1 VIFNNCLIGLTN
13 DLEFRQ
19 FLLLSQ
25 DVNIFQKVVDLV
37 NQERQSLLYIINKSQ
52 HFGG

>member
-1 VIFNNCLIGLTN
+1 MICNNSLIGLTN

-25 DVNIFQKVVDLV
+25 DVNIFRKGVDLV
-37 NQERQSLLYIINKSQ
+37 NQTRQSLLYIINP
-52 HFGG
+52 